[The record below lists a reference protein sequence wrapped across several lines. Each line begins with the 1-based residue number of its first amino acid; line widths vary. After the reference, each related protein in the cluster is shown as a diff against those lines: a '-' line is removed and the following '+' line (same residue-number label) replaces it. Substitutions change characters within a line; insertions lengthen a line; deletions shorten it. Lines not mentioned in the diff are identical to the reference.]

1 MSVADDL
8 PKQILATWERMAP
21 GWESWRDSIW
31 QVSEH
36 VGRQLVDGID
46 PKAGD
51 TVLELAAGVGD
62 TGFLASERIAPD
74 GQLISSDFSPAMV
87 DAARRRADELGISGV
102 DFRVLDAQAL
112 DLPDA
117 SVDGVLCRWGYMLM
131 PDPEAALRET
141 KRVLAPD
148 GRLAFSVWGSPE
160 ENPWASIPAR
170 TLVEAG
176 HMDPPR
182 AGSPGIFALA
192 DPGRNDALAV
202 AAGFE
207 PPEIGEMPVL
217 WTFESFDDYWAF
229 VLEKAGALSSVILPL
244 PQNEHEA
251 VRESVRS
258 ALGARAEGAFG
269 LPGLCL
275 NAVTRAPSAG

>member
-1 MSVADDL
+1 MSGDL
-8 PKQILATWERMAP
+8 GEQILATWERMAP
-21 GWESWRDSIW
+21 GWERLRESIW

-46 PKAGD
+46 PQPGD

-74 GQLISSDFSPAMV
+74 GRLISSDFSPAMV
-87 DAARRRADELGISGV
+87 DAARRRAGERGITGV

-117 SVDGVLCRWGYMLM
+117 SVDSVLCRWGYMLM
-131 PDPEAALRET
+131 PDPAAALRET
-141 KRVLAPD
+141 RRVLQPG
-148 GRLAFSVWGSPE
+148 GRLAFSVWGPPE

-182 AGSPGIFALA
+182 AGSPGVFALA
-192 DPGRNDALAV
+192 DAERIEALVV

-207 PPEIGEMPVL
+207 PPEVSETPVL
-217 WTFESFDDYWAF
+217 WTFETFDDYWAF

-244 PQNEHEA
+244 PDNEHEA

-258 ALGARAEGAFG
+258 TLGRKAEGAFG

-275 NAVTRAPSAG
+275 NAVTRAPSAA